1 VTLSFKGAKSPTRGR
16 KLRSTGTKVRPRVG
30 SIRSPQ
36 AELKSQ
42 LAQALAQ
49 QAATS
54 EILRVIST
62 SPADVQPVF
71 ETIVRNAVVLCGSL
85 FANVFRFDGELLHF
99 AAGHNVGP
107 SYVELLRA
115 KYPMRPDSSQVS
127 GRVLLSGSV
136 VRLEDVLA
144 DPDYDQRFPQAM
156 GWRRM
161 LGVPM
166 LRWGDPLGAIVV
178 GWAEPGPILTAQ
190 EELLKQ
196 FADQAVIAIE
206 NVRLFEAEQERTRE
220 LTEALERQTATSEV
234 LQVIS
239 SSPGELQPVFEA
251 MLANATR
258 LCGAEFGI
266 LNLDDADVSRIAAVY
281 NVPPALAAAQNVPFR
296 IHPKSGQAEIRRTK
310 QAVHIDDIRAMPP
323 YLEGDPRL
331 VALADLGGARTTVAV
346 PMLKEDALL
355 GTITIYRQ
363 RVQPF
368 TGKQIELLTNFA
380 AQAVIAVE
388 NTRLL
393 NELRESLQ
401 QQTATADVLKVISR
415 STFDLQTVLD
425 TLTESA
431 AHLCE
436 ADMAAIARQKGDA
449 YYLVSVYGYPP
460 DVIEYVKTI
469 PHERGRGSAIGRT
482 VLAAKTVHL
491 ADALADPEY
500 TNLDMQQ
507 KLGFRTVLGVPLL
520 REGTPIGV
528 IALVRGTVRPF
539 SDREIE
545 LVTTFADQAV
555 IAIENVRL
563 FDEVQ
568 ARTEELRESLQQ
580 QTATADVLKVISRST
595 FDLQTV
601 LDTLVESAARLC
613 DADFANIFRPKA
625 DGFFLQ
631 AATYGLPPAL
641 KEYLERTPIKAG
653 RGSAS
658 ARALLERVPIHVP
671 DAQIDPDYDLASAKV
686 GGFHTIV
693 AVPLMRE
700 GIPIGV
706 FALAR
711 RSVRPFTDRQIELVT
726 TFADQAAIAIEN
738 VRLFD
743 EIQDKSQQLA
753 EASERKSQFLAS
765 MSHELRTPL
774 NAIIGLTEMM
784 VANAARFG
792 TEKALEPLRRANA
805 AGTHLLSLINEVLD
819 LSKIEAGK
827 LELNPEP
834 INLARLIDEVV
845 GTAGQLAEKNKNRL
859 IVEAQENLGTLTAD
873 SMRLKQILLNLLSN
887 ACKFTKAGEVAL
899 RVRVVADGRD
909 WVELAV
915 ADSGIGMTAEQQA
928 KLFQDFTQAD
938 SLTARRYGGTGLGL
952 AISRKLARMMGGD
965 VTVTSEP
972 GKGSVFTVRLPGS
985 ADS

>member
-1 VTLSFKGAKSPTRGR
+1 LSRKGANSKTRGR

-136 VRLEDVLA
+136 VGLEDVLA

-166 LRWGDPLGAIVV
+166 LRRGDPLGAIVV

-266 LNLDDADVSRIAAVY
+266 LNLDDGDVSRIAAVY

-346 PMLKEDALL
+346 PMLKEDDAFTAL
-355 GTITIYRQ
+355 
-363 RVQPF
+363 
-368 TGKQIELLTNFA
+368 
-380 AQAVIAVE
+380 
-388 NTRLL
+388 
-393 NELRESLQ
+393 S
-401 QQTATADVLKVISR
+401 
-415 STFDLQTVLD
+415 
-425 TLTESA
+425 
-431 AHLCE
+431 
-436 ADMAAIARQKGDA
+436 
-449 YYLVSVYGYPP
+449 
-460 DVIEYVKTI
+460 
-469 PHERGRGSAIGRT
+469 
-482 VLAAKTVHL
+482 
-491 ADALADPEY
+491 
-500 TNLDMQQ
+500 
-507 KLGFRTVLGVPLL
+507 
-520 REGTPIGV
+520 
-528 IALVRGTVRPF
+528 
-539 SDREIE
+539 
-545 LVTTFADQAV
+545 
-555 IAIENVRL
+555 
-563 FDEVQ
+563 
-568 ARTEELRESLQQ
+568 
-580 QTATADVLKVISRST
+580 
-595 FDLQTV
+595 
-601 LDTLVESAARLC
+601 
-613 DADFANIFRPKA
+613 
-625 DGFFLQ
+625 
-631 AATYGLPPAL
+631 
-641 KEYLERTPIKAG
+641 
-653 RGSAS
+653 
-658 ARALLERVPIHVP
+658 
-671 DAQIDPDYDLASAKV
+671 
-686 GGFHTIV
+686 
-693 AVPLMRE
+693 
-700 GIPIGV
+700 
-706 FALAR
+706 
-711 RSVRPFTDRQIELVT
+711 
-726 TFADQAAIAIEN
+726 
-738 VRLFD
+738 
-743 EIQDKSQQLA
+743 
-753 EASERKSQFLAS
+753 
-765 MSHELRTPL
+765 
-774 NAIIGLTEMM
+774 
-784 VANAARFG
+784 
-792 TEKALEPLRRANA
+792 
-805 AGTHLLSLINEVLD
+805 
-819 LSKIEAGK
+819 
-827 LELNPEP
+827 
-834 INLARLIDEVV
+834 
-845 GTAGQLAEKNKNRL
+845 
-859 IVEAQENLGTLTAD
+859 
-873 SMRLKQILLNLLSN
+873 
-887 ACKFTKAGEVAL
+887 
-899 RVRVVADGRD
+899 
-909 WVELAV
+909 
-915 ADSGIGMTAEQQA
+915 
-928 KLFQDFTQAD
+928 
-938 SLTARRYGGTGLGL
+938 
-952 AISRKLARMMGGD
+952 
-965 VTVTSEP
+965 
-972 GKGSVFTVRLPGS
+972 
-985 ADS
+985 